1 MLPLALVRLLLT
13 ECFKG
18 FGQAFYGVTE
28 LKRVFVGRIR
38 VKRIGRIGRI
48 KVLRV
53 GGQIKA
59 KD

>member
-1 MLPLALVRLLLT
+1 MRLLLS

-18 FGQAFYGVTE
+18 LGQAFYGVAE
-28 LKRVFVGRIR
+28 LKRVFIGRIR
-38 VKRIGRIGRI
+38 VKRIGRVGRI

-53 GGQIKA
+53 GGQIKV